1 LKLEGRLGKRES
13 KRKGRRGGSW
23 EVGCCFCVFFGEE
36 LGQGLLLLLL
46 LFVIFWVVVAPQWED
61 RYGLK

>member
-1 LKLEGRLGKRES
+1 LKLEGRLGKRER

-23 EVGCCFCVFFGEE
+23 EVGCCCCVFFREE

-46 LFVIFWVVVAPQWED
+46 LFDIFWVVVAPQWED